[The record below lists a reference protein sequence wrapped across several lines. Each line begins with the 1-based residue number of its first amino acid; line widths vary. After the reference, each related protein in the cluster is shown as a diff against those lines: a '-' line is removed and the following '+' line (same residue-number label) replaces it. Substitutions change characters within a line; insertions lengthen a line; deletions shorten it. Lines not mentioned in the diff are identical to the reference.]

1 MEQKNKPNF
10 SRSQPPVIRNKIN
23 LEDRDMFRTQE
34 VKTQPFYDER
44 LYDELLS
51 QLDDNPL
58 NNNIQTTVKSKVG
71 EPLRR

>member
-1 MEQKNKPNF
+1 
-10 SRSQPPVIRNKIN
+10 
-23 LEDRDMFRTQE
+23 MFRTQE